1 MARFL
6 KSREES
12 IGLSPYDLKFL
23 GEQKLDFVRLRL
35 VNYNQEQL
43 AEHELS
49 SVDDFEQFYS
59 KKTVSWINI
68 DGLHDAEVLQK
79 LTENFDIDKLVVA
92 DVLDTHRRPK
102 FQEYDNCVFISLKM
116 LQYDDNADKISSE
129 NLVLA
134 FNKNLLISFQERVGD
149 VFNPVRERLRKNR
162 KRLRGSNGDY
172 LAFALLDVVIDNYLH
187 IISRL
192 GEKIEDL
199 DDELIEHPSADSLA
213 EINKYKVEIS
223 YLRKIIKPCREMI
236 LNFCKS
242 DSELIDKRNRV
253 HLQELKHNIEM
264 ANEAVDNYRE
274 ILSDQ
279 LNIFHTTV
287 AYKLNDVLKMLTIF
301 SVIFIPIT
309 FIAGVYGTNFEHI
322 PELHYKYSYFIMWG
336 VIVAVV
342 LVMILYFKRKKWL

>member
-43 AEHELS
+43 TEHELS
-49 SVDDFEQFYS
+49 SVDEFEQFFS

>member
-6 KSREES
+6 KAKKEA
-12 IGLSPYDLKFL
+12 IGLSPYELKFL
-23 GEQKLDFVRLRL
+23 GEQKVDFVRLRL
-35 VNYNQEQL
+35 INYSLKQL
-43 AEHELS
+43 EEHELS
-49 SVDDFEQFYS
+49 KVSETKDFVSDQ
-59 KKTVSWINI
+59 TVSWLNI
-68 DGLHDAEVLQK
+68 DGLHDAAVLED
-79 LTENFDIDKLVVA
+79 LTTEFGIDKLAVA

-102 FQEYDNCVFISLKM
+102 LQEYDNGLYISAKM
-116 LQYDDNADKISSE
+116 LQFDDAEDEITSE
-129 NLVLA
+129 NLVLV
-134 FNKNLLISFQERVGD
+134 FNDKLLISFQEREGD
-149 VFNPVRERLRKNR
+149 VFNPVRERLRRNK
-162 KRLRGSNGDY
+162 KRIRSANADY

-199 DDELIEHPSADSLA
+199 DDELIEHPSSDSL
-213 EINKYKVEIS
+213 EKINRYKVEIS

-236 LNFCKS
+236 QNLCKL
-242 DSELIDKRNRV
+242 DSELIEQSVKV
-253 HLQELKHNIEM
+253 HLQELKHNM
-264 ANEAVDNYRE
+264 DQANEAVDNYRE

-309 FIAGVYGTNFEHI
+309 FIAGVYGTNFDHI

-336 VIVAVV
+336 VIIITVVAM
-342 LVMILYFKRKKWL
+342 LWYFKRKKWL

>member
-6 KSREES
+6 KSKQEA

-23 GEQKLDFVRLRL
+23 GEQKLDFVHLRL
-35 VNYNQEQL
+35 LNYNQEQL
-43 AEHELS
+43 TEQELE
-49 SVDDFEQFYS
+49 SVDEIEQFFS

-68 DGLHDAEVLQK
+68 DGLHDADVLEEI
-79 LTENFDIDKLVVA
+79 TEKFDIDKLVVA

-102 FQEYDNCVFISLKM
+102 FQEYDNCIFISLKM
-116 LQYDDNADKISSE
+116 LQYEDEDDKITSE

-149 VFNPVRERLRKNR
+149 VFNPVRERIRKNR
-162 KRLRGSNGDY
+162 KLIRSSNGDY

-199 DDELIEHPSADSLA
+199 DDELIERPSANSLA
-213 EINKYKVEIS
+213 EINRYKMEIS
-223 YLRKIIKPCREMI
+223 YLRKIIKPCREVI
-236 LNFCKS
+236 QNFTKS
-242 DSELIDKRNRV
+242 DSELIDKRIKM
-253 HLQELKHNIEM
+253 HLDDLKHNIEK

-309 FIAGVYGTNFEHI
+309 FIAGVYGTNFDHI
-322 PELHYKYSYFIMWG
+322 PELHYKYSYFIMWA
-336 VIVAVV
+336 VIVVV
-342 LVMILYFKRKKWL
+342 VVVMILYFKRKKWL